1 MDKRTRNLHTASE
14 IWQSSAVETIE
25 ERAAHIPAL
34 RDMGLFSNRQ
44 IAKICRVG
52 TRRVNDAGQPTGG
65 GGRFNPA
72 SLSGMVYLREF
83 AIKGEPLPMTLVR
96 SIVNDGTSLSNLCRL
111 IEVPPVNL
119 YRKIKE

>member
-1 MDKRTRNLHTASE
+1 MDRRTLNLHTASE
-14 IWQSSAVETIE
+14 IWQVSAVETPD
-25 ERAAHIPAL
+25 ERAAHISVL
-34 RDMGLFSNRQ
+34 RDMNLFSNRQ

-52 TRRVNDAGQPTGG
+52 TRKVNDLGKPTSS

-83 AIKGEPLPMTLVR
+83 AIKSEPLPMPLVR
-96 SIVNDGTSLSNLCRL
+96 SIVKDGTSLSNLCRL